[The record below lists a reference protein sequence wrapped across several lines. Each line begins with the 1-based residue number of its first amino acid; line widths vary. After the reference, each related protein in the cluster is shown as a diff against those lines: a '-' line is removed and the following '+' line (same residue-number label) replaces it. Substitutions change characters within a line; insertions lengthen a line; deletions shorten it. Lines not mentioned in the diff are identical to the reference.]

1 MEISHRQL
9 PRVDVLSISGRL
21 QAAEAQQ
28 LQEKINELF
37 AQKRYR
43 ILLDL
48 EQLEYVSSGGLR
60 VFINARKAAQ
70 EQKAPDGAR
79 GDVRIVNMSPQAEKT
94 FQLVGFQT
102 CSTFMMIWSRPWPAF
117 RLKPLYVA
125 IDAGQSHTECI
136 AVDAGGSVFATGR
149 AGPSYIQD
157 GSPLVVSAFDDA
169 LACLP
174 VEAHAA
180 VRAVLVGATGYEN
193 SRPEGGDRE
202 ELAVA
207 LSGCCASCCR

>member
-94 FQLVGFQT
+94 FQLVGFANL
-102 CSTFMMIWSRPWPAF
+102 FNI
-117 RLKPLYVA
+117 Y
-125 IDAGQSHTECI
+125 
-136 AVDAGGSVFATGR
+136 
-149 AGPSYIQD
+149 
-157 GSPLVVSAFDDA
+157 DDM
-169 LACLP
+169 
-174 VEAHAA
+174 VEA
-180 VRAVLVGATGYEN
+180 
-193 SRPEGGDRE
+193 
-202 ELAVA
+202 VA
-207 LSGCCASCCR
+207 SF